1 MGLTRRRVAAN
12 GIAGLAAVAGLTKLG
27 LPAAQALAQA
37 ASGRGGQL
45 TIAFPADVPTWDP
58 NARSLA
64 GVQSLYKCVFDQP
77 LDQAPDLSVV
87 PGVVSRW
94 GYLDGTDG
102 LALGLDLR
110 DDVSFHDG
118 SRLTAEDI
126 RYTFFERPRAPVP
139 EGGRRL
145 DTAFLWRRLRDVEV
159 VSPTR
164 AVMRFSEPM
173 PSAVAWLTF
182 LCSFVVPRAHVE
194 RVGLDGFTRQPVG
207 SGPYRMVEYQQ
218 GARIVLEGFDRHWRG
233 APAIPRVTI
242 EIVRDPT
249 ARVAAV
255 QSRRADLTIDVPVR
269 EAQRLG
275 ALPGLAARLDPTADI
290 VLFQI
295 TRNGGF
301 ADDRAR
307 LAAHHAINK
316 EAISRAI
323 YGGAAPAI
331 PVPAARDTPGFPEGY
346 DFPFDEARAT
356 ALLRE
361 LGHSPA
367 NPLQIKMATT
377 NGFFLGDYDVARAV
391 AQMWRR
397 VGIAAEI
404 EVIEPSVYQERLR
417 ANTLPE
423 ATLFAWGNAAGD
435 PEMYGGYL
443 LDPASIFSAMK
454 AEALAPVFQPLLRET
469 DEAKRLQGYRDAHR
483 LAAERGYVLPLF
495 QAVRSVVQRAELD
508 APRWAN
514 GWVLPRAMRWQ
525 G

>member
-1 MGLTRRRVAAN
+1 MITRR
-12 GIAGLAAVAGLTKLG
+12 AGLAALAGLG
-27 LPAAQALAQA
+27 VPVQAIAQGAA
-37 ASGRGGQL
+37 RGQL

-87 PGVVSRW
+87 PALVTKW
-94 GYLDGTDG
+94 GYVDDRG
-102 LALGLDLR
+102 LSLGLDLR
-110 DDVSFHDG
+110 DDVLFHDG
-118 SRLTAEDI
+118 TRLTADDL
-126 RYTFFERPRAPVP
+126 RYSFFERPRAPVP

-159 VSPTR
+159 VSPVR
-164 AVMRFSEPM
+164 AVMHFTEPM
-173 PSAVAWLTF
+173 PSAVAWLHF
-182 LCSFVVPRAHVE
+182 LCSYVVPRAVIE
-194 RVGLDGFTRQPVG
+194 RGGLDAFTRQPVG
-207 SGPYRMVEYQQ
+207 SGPYRLAEYQQ
-218 GARIVLEGFDRHWRG
+218 GARIVLEAFDGHWRG
-233 APAIPRVTI
+233 APPIPRVTI
-242 EIVRDPT
+242 EVVRDPT

-255 QSRRADLTIDVPVR
+255 ESRRADLTIDVPVR

-275 ALPGLAARLDPTADI
+275 AAPGLSSRLDPTADV
-290 VLFQI
+290 VLFQV

-316 EAISRAI
+316 DAISRAI
-323 YGGAAPAI
+323 YGGAAVPI
-331 PVPAARDTPGFPEGY
+331 SVPAARGTPGYPAGY
-346 DFPFDEARAT
+346 EFPFDEARAA
-356 ALLRE
+356 ALIRD

-367 NPLQIKMATT
+367 NPLPIRMATT

-391 AQMWRR
+391 GQMWRR

-404 EVIEPSVYQERLR
+404 ETIEPSVYQERLR
-417 ANTLPE
+417 AGALPE

-454 AEALAPVFQPLLRET
+454 ADALAPVFQPLLRET
-469 DEAKRLQGYRDAHR
+469 DEAKRLRGYQDAHR
-483 LAAERGYVLPLF
+483 LATERGYALPLF
-495 QAVRSVVQRAELD
+495 QAVRSVVQRRELD

-514 GWVLPRAMRWQ
+514 GWVLPRTMRWQ
-525 G
+525 A